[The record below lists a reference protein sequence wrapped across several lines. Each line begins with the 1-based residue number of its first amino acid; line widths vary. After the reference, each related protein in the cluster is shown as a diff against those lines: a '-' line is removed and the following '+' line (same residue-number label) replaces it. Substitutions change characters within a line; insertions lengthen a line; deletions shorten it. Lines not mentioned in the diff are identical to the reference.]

1 MDKILV
7 FSIVGIM
14 FLIVIISLS
23 IKKKKKVDTNLEFLE
38 EDTENYEMIKEKKVE
53 INIEA
58 IDFKVQGNKDN
69 YIISFKGDR
78 IEFLVKDNEIV
89 GIKNK
94 DKYIKF
100 KKIERIR

>member
-7 FSIVGIM
+7 FSIVGII
-14 FLIVIISLS
+14 FLIVVISLFV
-23 IKKKKKVDTNLEFLE
+23 KKKKKVDTNLEFLE
-38 EDTENYEMIKEKKVE
+38 ENTENYEIIKEKKVE

-100 KKIERIR
+100 KKIERIK

>member
-1 MDKILV
+1 MNKILV

-38 EDTENYEMIKEKKVE
+38 EDTENYEIIKEKKVE

>member
-38 EDTENYEMIKEKKVE
+38 ENTENYEIIKEKKVE